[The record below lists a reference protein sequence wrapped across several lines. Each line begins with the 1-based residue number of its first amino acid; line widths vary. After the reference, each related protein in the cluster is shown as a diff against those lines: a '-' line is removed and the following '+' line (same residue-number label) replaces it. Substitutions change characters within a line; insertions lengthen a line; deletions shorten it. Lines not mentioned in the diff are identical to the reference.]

1 MSKLGKTPKNIRFDD
16 VVLDEALKY
25 QKKTNLSFSD
35 LVRLALQNY
44 LKRKLY
50 DVDR

>member
-1 MSKLGKTPKNIRFDD
+1 MSLGKTPKNIRFDE
-16 VVLDEALKY
+16 VVLEEAKKY
-25 QKKTNLSFSD
+25 QLQTNLNFSE